1 MGLGEL
7 EREQMKGASYVLLGR
22 YNTRIQAPACVM
34 ERRPEDFGHHAGRP
48 GLRAGPRP
56 DERGTTRDCS
66 RLIICSHP
74 VPLNPLHWL
83 PLIHYSDT
91 SPFMLSH
98 YSLNDTNPQVE
109 DGAKGVTV
117 GNTIA
122 IIGEEGDDPAGA
134 EALANESSS
143 TSSSS
148 ESKSDSSS
156 SAEKSS
162 KTGDSQP
169 TSSEASSGESKSS
182 SSPQKDDSTRKDNS
196 KHTPALGTPAD
207 EKKYGSGGGSEE
219 MKAPEKGGDKPKFFA
234 SPLARKIA
242 LEKGV
247 PLGKVKGTGPEGRIT
262 EVSLWSLAPF
272 FVFGY
277 HRRNYCVLLSSFT
290 TFP

>member
-1 MGLGEL
+1 
-7 EREQMKGASYVLLGR
+7 VTHLLPPV
-22 YNTRIQAPACVM
+22 A
-34 ERRPEDFGHHAGRP
+34 
-48 GLRAGPRP
+48 L
-56 DERGTTRDCS
+56 
-66 RLIICSHP
+66 CSHHSP
-74 VPLNPLHWL
+74 PHLCL
-83 PLIHYSDT
+83 PLPSLQ
-91 SPFMLSH
+91 MLSH
-98 YSLNDTNPQVE
+98 HRLNETNTQVE

-143 TSSSS
+143 SSS
-148 ESKSDSSS
+148 ESKSDESS

-182 SSPQKDDSTRKDNS
+182 SAPQKDDSTHKDNS

-262 EVSLWSLAPF
+262 EVSLLHHTYSPI
-272 FVFGY
+272 
-277 HRRNYCVLLSSFT
+277 
-290 TFP
+290 

>member
-1 MGLGEL
+1 LNGT
-7 EREQMKGASYVLLGR
+7 
-22 YNTRIQAPACVM
+22 NT
-34 ERRPEDFGHHAGRP
+34 
-48 GLRAGPRP
+48 
-56 DERGTTRDCS
+56 
-66 RLIICSHP
+66 
-74 VPLNPLHWL
+74 
-83 PLIHYSDT
+83 
-91 SPFMLSH
+91 
-98 YSLNDTNPQVE
+98 QVE

-122 IIGEEGDDPAGA
+122 IIGEEGDDPSGA
-134 EALANESSS
+134 EALANEGS
-143 TSSSS
+143 SSSS

-162 KTGDSQP
+162 NTGDSQP
-169 TSSEASSGESKSS
+169 TSSGASSGESKSS

-242 LEKGV
+242 LEKGI

-262 EVSLWSLAPF
+262 EVSLQHHTYSPILSENHT
-272 FVFGY
+272 GTG
-277 HRRNYCVLLSSFT
+277 HRS
-290 TFP
+290 

>member
-1 MGLGEL
+1 M
-7 EREQMKGASYVLLGR
+7 AHLLPPISLHLHHSSPHVHDPR
-22 YNTRIQAPACVM
+22 CYRIYIY
-34 ERRPEDFGHHAGRP
+34 
-48 GLRAGPRP
+48 
-56 DERGTTRDCS
+56 
-66 RLIICSHP
+66 RLN
-74 VPLNPLHWL
+74 V
-83 PLIHYSDT
+83 
-91 SPFMLSH
+91 
-98 YSLNDTNPQVE
+98 TNPQVE

-134 EALANESSS
+134 EALANEGS
-143 TSSSS
+143 SSSS
-148 ESKSDSSS
+148 ESKPSSDSSS

-182 SSPQKDDSTRKDNS
+182 SAPQKDDSTHKDNS

-262 EVSLWSLAPF
+262 EVSLLFPGPS

-277 HRRNYCVLLSSFT
+277 RIRNGSCTAPPLPYLPLVHKIDIFHQSCPSFFKSS
-290 TFP
+290 PQSKAHAHANPSPMSKSSPAPPDPPPLHQEEKN

>member
-1 MGLGEL
+1 LNGT
-7 EREQMKGASYVLLGR
+7 
-22 YNTRIQAPACVM
+22 NT
-34 ERRPEDFGHHAGRP
+34 
-48 GLRAGPRP
+48 
-56 DERGTTRDCS
+56 
-66 RLIICSHP
+66 
-74 VPLNPLHWL
+74 
-83 PLIHYSDT
+83 
-91 SPFMLSH
+91 
-98 YSLNDTNPQVE
+98 QVE

-134 EALANESSS
+134 EALAKEGESS
-143 TSSSS
+143 SSSS

-262 EVSLWSLAPF
+262 EVSLGIFLANPSSHFSHREVISKGHSALDLPLVHDFMIISL
-272 FVFGY
+272 
-277 HRRNYCVLLSSFT
+277 NQSLYCLS
-290 TFP
+290 TFPLLRHISQTRADPSPTSKSSPAPPDPPPLHQEERN

>member
-1 MGLGEL
+1 MIHL
-7 EREQMKGASYVLLGR
+7 
-22 YNTRIQAPACVM
+22 
-34 ERRPEDFGHHAGRP
+34 
-48 GLRAGPRP
+48 
-56 DERGTTRDCS
+56 
-66 RLIICSHP
+66 
-74 VPLNPLHWL
+74 L
-83 PLIHYSDT
+83 PLVSLYSHRL
-91 SPFMLSH
+91 PPLAQVQMLSH
-98 YSLNDTNPQVE
+98 HPLNDTNTQVE

-122 IIGEEGDDPAGA
+122 IIGEEGDDPSGA
-134 EALANESSS
+134 EALAKEGSSS
-143 TSSSS
+143 SSSS
-148 ESKSDSSS
+148 ESKPSSDESS

-207 EKKYGSGGGSEE
+207 EKKYGSGNSTEG
-219 MKAPEKGGDKPKFFA
+219 MKAPEQGGDKPKFFA

-262 EVSLWSLAPF
+262 EVSPAPP
-272 FVFGY
+272 
-277 HRRNYCVLLSSFT
+277 FT
-290 TFP
+290 TIKRGLLDLFEWPPFHPTTAFLPTLKLPS

>member
-1 MGLGEL
+1 LL
-7 EREQMKGASYVLLGR
+7 EA
-22 YNTRIQAPACVM
+22 
-34 ERRPEDFGHHAGRP
+34 HHP
-48 GLRAGPRP
+48 LPP
-56 DERGTTRDCS
+56 S
-66 RLIICSHP
+66 SHHSHHC
-74 VPLNPLHWL
+74 PLHFHD
-83 PLIHYSDT
+83 P
-91 SPFMLSH
+91 SPSIQIPQH
-98 YSLNDTNPQVE
+98 IAKCYCIYRLNDTNTQVE

-134 EALANESSS
+134 EALANE
-143 TSSSS
+143 
-148 ESKSDSSS
+148 SS

-262 EVSLWSLAPF
+262 EVSLLLHTF
-272 FVFGY
+272 FP
-277 HRRNYCVLLSSFT
+277 T
-290 TFP
+290 

>member
-1 MGLGEL
+1 LN
-7 EREQMKGASYVLLGR
+7 
-22 YNTRIQAPACVM
+22 NTN
-34 ERRPEDFGHHAGRP
+34 
-48 GLRAGPRP
+48 
-56 DERGTTRDCS
+56 T
-66 RLIICSHP
+66 
-74 VPLNPLHWL
+74 
-83 PLIHYSDT
+83 
-91 SPFMLSH
+91 
-98 YSLNDTNPQVE
+98 QVE

-143 TSSSS
+143 SSS
-148 ESKSDSSS
+148 ESKPSSDESS

-219 MKAPEKGGDKPKFFA
+219 MKAPEMGGDKPKFFA

-262 EVSLWSLAPF
+262 EVSLMFLAPS

-277 HRRNYCVLLSSFT
+277 HRRNGSCTPPPLRYLPLVHKIDIFHRSCSF
-290 TFP
+290 PQIILAGKSAR

>member
-1 MGLGEL
+1 MTLGGLYR
-7 EREQMKGASYVLLGR
+7 ERMKVVSYVLLGR
-22 YNTRIQAPACVM
+22 YNTRVQEPALVM
-34 ERRPEDFGHHAGRP
+34 ERRPEDIGCHAGRP

-56 DERGTTRDCS
+56 DKRGTTRDCS
-66 RLIICSHP
+66 MLIIFSRPLLPFPHHC
-74 VPLNPLHWL
+74 VPIVRGLR
-83 PLIHYSDT
+83 S
-91 SPFMLSH
+91 SPQMLSH
-98 YSLNDTNPQVE
+98 HRSNGTNTQVE

-143 TSSSS
+143 SSS
-148 ESKSDSSS
+148 ESKPSSDESS

-262 EVSLWSLAPF
+262 EVSLLHHTYSPI
-272 FVFGY
+272 
-277 HRRNYCVLLSSFT
+277 
-290 TFP
+290 

>member
-1 MGLGEL
+1 LL
-7 EREQMKGASYVLLGR
+7 EAHHPLPPSSLHSHHCPPHFHDSSPSIQISQPIAKCY
-22 YNTRIQAPACVM
+22 RIY
-34 ERRPEDFGHHAGRP
+34 R
-48 GLRAGPRP
+48 
-56 DERGTTRDCS
+56 
-66 RLIICSHP
+66 
-74 VPLNPLHWL
+74 
-83 PLIHYSDT
+83 
-91 SPFMLSH
+91 
-98 YSLNDTNPQVE
+98 LNDTNTQVE

-122 IIGEEGDDPAGA
+122 IIGEEGDDPSGA
-134 EALANESSS
+134 EALAKEGSS
-143 TSSSS
+143 SSSS
-148 ESKSDSSS
+148 ESKPSSDESS

-262 EVSLWSLAPF
+262 EVSLLHHTYSPI
-272 FVFGY
+272 
-277 HRRNYCVLLSSFT
+277 
-290 TFP
+290 